1 MPSPQKELFGEQ
13 GKKPKNI
20 FCIFVDPKK
29 GTLKYK
35 QLYYNRLNG
44 IH

>member
-1 MPSPQKELFGEQ
+1 MPSPQKELFVVHWE
-13 GKKPKNI
+13 KPKKI

-35 QLYYNRLNG
+35 
-44 IH
+44 